1 MTAFERQV
9 AGEMLGRA
17 GSVRPVDDLAIY
29 ESVAAAR
36 RSHRWGFT
44 VFSALKFVAAAA
56 IVALFGGFLLAGVLT
71 TPSDEDVLPVG
82 ASASPSAGATVDLT
96 LIPTDDPVVFEV
108 ALEPHLEWL
117 LADENHLG
125 PLAIDHHGGIW
136 VQGWEGEEGYVV
148 ELGVGDT
155 GAFTPVLDDLAFN
168 FDGTLWGSGASGGL
182 RSFDGHAWTRHSAR
196 PWRTELADDAFTFD
210 FRGVVDLTEAPDGT
224 LYGITESMD
233 LAKVEDG
240 EVRRRALGT
249 DWAGMSL
256 AARAVAITPDGTIWI
271 GGRMDSGNGIFA
283 DHTGAGMLLRL
294 DGLSSERATPLGAGV
309 YPYVADLAVAP
320 DGALW
325 ALLWTA
331 DGSRLARY
339 DGQTWTA
346 YSSADGLPEVGYRT
360 FAGNGDRLA
369 VGPDGRVWFSL
380 FHHTPEEP
388 VTEGDGIV
396 EFDGESFVHYLG
408 GVRVDDLAIASDG
421 SVWTTTDQGLYV
433 ITPGP
438 MTGTQ

>member
-1 MTAFERQV
+1 M
-9 AGEMLGRA
+9 
-17 GSVRPVDDLAIY
+17 
-29 ESVAAAR
+29 
-36 RSHRWGFT
+36 
-44 VFSALKFVAAAA
+44 
-56 IVALFGGFLLAGVLT
+56 
-71 TPSDEDVLPVG
+71 
-82 ASASPSAGATVDLT
+82 
-96 LIPTDDPVVFEV
+96 
-108 ALEPHLEWL
+108 
-117 LADENHLG
+117 
-125 PLAIDHHGGIW
+125 
-136 VQGWEGEEGYVV
+136 
-148 ELGVGDT
+148 GDT

-182 RSFDGHAWTRHSAR
+182 RSFDGDAWTRHSAR

-224 LYGITESMD
+224 LYGITEGMD

-240 EVRRRALGT
+240 EVRRRALGSGG
-249 DWAGMSL
+249 AGMWL

-271 GGRMDSGNGIFA
+271 GGRRGNGVGIFA
-283 DHTGAGMLLRL
+283 DTKTGMLLRL
-294 DGLSSERATPLGAGV
+294 DGLSSELATPLGAGV
-309 YPYVADLAVAP
+309 HPYVADLAVAP

-325 ALLWTA
+325 ALLRTA
-331 DGSRLARY
+331 DDSHLARY

-346 YSSADGLPEVGYRT
+346 YSSADGLPEVGART
-360 FAGNGDRLA
+360 FAGSGDRLA

-408 GVRVDDLAIASDG
+408 GARVEDLAIASDG

-438 MTGTQ
+438 MTGTE